1 MRRRLAAKKRKLKH
15 AGKSKSTDT
24 EDESNY
30 DYCEDERKYFAL
42 EKFNKSR
49 NLCHYFR
56 FLVSGYTKHKT
67 EREGSFWIAEKRFRF
82 RIRHMVKSQVFYWFV
97 IVLVFLNTVAVA
109 SEHYGQP
116 QWLSDFQCKFQI
128 LVSLRR
134 DKFLHIYIPLKNA

>member
-1 MRRRLAAKKRKLKH
+1 MGNNLKTYLILDLVRRRLAAKKRKLKQ

-42 EKFNKSR
+42 EKLKSK
-49 NLCHYFR
+49 NVFVIFFR
-56 FLVSGYTKHKT
+56 VSVSGYTKHKT

-97 IVLVFLNTVAVA
+97 IVLVFLNTVTVA

-116 QWLSDFQCKFQI
+116 QWLTDFLCKF
-128 LVSLRR
+128 S
-134 DKFLHIYIPLKNA
+134 